1 MINERKSD
9 SFKTNLTK
17 IIFFCTFKKN
27 LSDSLI
33 PSFLMSDLSES
44 LRSLN
49 ENEQMNESLFF
60 WSKSLIGS
68 FATNKRFAQKTD
80 E

>member
-49 ENEQMNESLFF
+49 ENEQMNESL
-60 WSKSLIGS
+60 IGS
-68 FATNKRFAQKTD
+68 FAKNKRFAQKTD